1 MGETR
6 RTYLQWLEEYHQRG
20 WDRHDSRPLS
30 VRRFLLENGCRIT
43 GRTPVFEIGDRV
55 GERVIRDCAV
65 DTSEG
70 HRTIWVLAACINCG
84 TERWYRG
91 YTLAN
96 GKVSKLC
103 THCSPRDLEH
113 LTSFKRRTKDPEV
126 GAVFGELTVLDNDR
140 HEYVDTNGKKRTEY
154 RSLVQCSCGAEPHWV
169 LQSNLRSGRTTRCDA
184 CAKKKAR
191 ATQDKKYWHY
201 ADVVPDTATRRR
213 LLARISACITRCS
226 PTQNKCKAWKHYGG
240 RGIRVE
246 FPDRRTFLEYLITLP
261 GYDDPSLELDRIDC
275 DGNYAPG
282 NLRFVTRATNV
293 HNRRQVGD
301 LQQKLDHI
309 RKNKALLAWCIGA
322 VQYQLHTKG
331 VRPEE
336 LWPEQPFPDTSGG
349 DGTDGA

>member
-1 MGETR
+1 MGESR
-6 RTYLQWLEEYHQRG
+6 RTYLQWLEEHNQCG
-20 WDRHDSRPLS
+20 WDRHDTRPLT

-55 GERVIRDCAV
+55 GERIIRDCAV
-65 DTSEG
+65 DTSG
-70 HRTIWVLAACINCG
+70 GYRTIWVLAACVNCG

-91 YTLAN
+91 YALAN

-103 THCSPRDLEH
+103 THCLPRDPEH

-126 GAVFGELTVLDNDR
+126 GVVFGELTVLDNDR
-140 HEYVDTNGKKRTEY
+140 HEYVDANGKKRTEY

-169 LQSNLRSGRTTRCDA
+169 LQSNLRNGRTTRCDA

-191 ATQDKKYWHY
+191 ATQDKKYWGY
-201 ADVVPDTATRRR
+201 ADIVPDAATRRR
-213 LLARISACITRCS
+213 LLGRIAACFTRCS
-226 PTQNKCKAWKHYGG
+226 PTKNKCKAWEHYGG

-246 FPDRRTFLEYLITLP
+246 FPDRKSFLEYLVTLP

-282 NLRFVTRATNV
+282 NLRFVSRSEN
-293 HNRRQVGD
+293 
-301 LQQKLDHI
+301 LL
-309 RKNKALLAWCIGA
+309 NKRHVADMQGRINNIKQNKSLIEWCLNA
-322 VQYQLHTKG
+322 VQYQLSKG

-336 LWPEQPFPDTSGG
+336 LWPEQPFPYQTG
-349 DGTDGA
+349 DDNADGA